1 MNKPWLAVMWF
12 FLFWCPS
19 LALASPVTDEAQPF
33 FAVETEEASQASFFE
48 AAAREVDVPPE
59 LTRAIARVESGGTP
73 YALNVEGRG
82 YFFDSKEEAL
92 AAASEA
98 QAAGKSFD
106 SGIMQINNWWLKRY
120 DIPLEAVF
128 DPAAN
133 ILLGSW
139 ILRQELDRHGDTWT
153 AVARYHSPNA
163 DRGNQYVAL
172 VRRALEKGAV
182 KTKKS
187 APGIVDT
194 DTDTDTDTDA
204 TIETAPKLVSIRK
217 RAAEDDAKIKRPKEE
232 VGTTGPLVVY
242 RGIPKTAKPV
252 FSRTRPGQPGHY
264 QEELVAQNRVFVRR
278 QP

>member
-1 MNKPWLAVMWF
+1 MRKPWLAVVWI

-19 LALASPVTDEAQPF
+19 LALASLVTDESQLVSGIEVA
-33 FAVETEEASQASFFE
+33 EENQASFFE

-59 LTRAIARVESGGTP
+59 LTQAIARVESGGTP

-98 QAAGKSFD
+98 QAAGKGFD
-106 SGIMQINNWWLKRY
+106 SGVMQINNWWLKRY

-153 AVARYHSPNA
+153 AVARYHSPNT

-172 VRRALEKGAV
+172 VRRALERGTV

-187 APGIVDT
+187 APGIVDSG
-194 DTDTDTDTDA
+194 A
-204 TIETAPKLVSIRK
+204 TKETAPKLVSTRN
-217 RAAEDDAKIKRPKEE
+217 RAVEDEKKKKKPKEE

-242 RGIPKTAKPV
+242 RGIRKRAKPV
-252 FSRTRPGQPGHY
+252 FSRTRSGQPGHY

>member
-1 MNKPWLAVMWF
+1 MRKPWLAVVWF

-19 LALASPVTDEAQPF
+19 LALTSPVTDEPQLVAGIE
-33 FAVETEEASQASFFE
+33 AEENQASFFE
-48 AAAREVDVPPE
+48 AAAQEVDVPPE

-106 SGIMQINNWWLKRY
+106 SGVMQINNWWLKRY

-163 DRGNQYVAL
+163 DLGNQYVAL
-172 VRRALEKGAV
+172 VRRALEKGAA
-182 KTKKS
+182 KTKK
-187 APGIVDT
+187 
-194 DTDTDTDTDA
+194 
-204 TIETAPKLVSIRK
+204 PKRK
-217 RAAEDDAKIKRPKEE
+217 ME
-232 VGTTGPLVVY
+232 TTGPLVVY
-242 RGIPKTAKPV
+242 RGIPKTTKPA

>member
-1 MNKPWLAVMWF
+1 MRKPWLAVVWF

-19 LALASPVTDEAQPF
+19 LALASLVTDEAQPF

-48 AAAREVDVPPE
+48 AAAQEVDVPPE
-59 LTRAIARVESGGTP
+59 LTQAIARVESGGTP

-106 SGIMQINNWWLKRY
+106 SGVMQINNWWLKRY

-153 AVARYHSPNA
+153 AVARYHSPNT
-163 DRGNQYVAL
+163 DRGNQYVAR
-172 VRRALEKGAV
+172 VRRALERGTV

-187 APGIVDT
+187 APGIVDS
-194 DTDTDTDTDA
+194 DT
-204 TIETAPKLVSIRK
+204 TIETTPGLVLTRN
-217 RAAEDDAKIKRPKEE
+217 RAVEDDAKTKKPQEE
-232 VGTTGPLVVY
+232 MGTTGPLVVY

-252 FSRTRPGQPGHY
+252 FSRTRPGQAGYH

>member
-1 MNKPWLAVMWF
+1 MRKPWLAVVWF

-19 LALASPVTDEAQPF
+19 LALTSPVTDEPQLVAGIE
-33 FAVETEEASQASFFE
+33 AEENQASFFE
-48 AAAREVDVPPE
+48 AAAQEVDVPPE

-106 SGIMQINNWWLKRY
+106 SGVMQINNWWLKRY

-153 AVARYHSPNA
+153 AVARYHSPNT

-172 VRRALEKGAV
+172 VRRALERGTV

-187 APGIVDT
+187 APGIVDSG
-194 DTDTDTDTDA
+194 A
-204 TIETAPKLVSIRK
+204 TRETAPKLVSTRN
-217 RAAEDDAKIKRPKEE
+217 RAVEDDAKTKKPKEE

-242 RGIPKTAKPV
+242 RGIPKRAKPV
-252 FSRTRPGQPGHY
+252 FSRTRSGQPGHY

>member
-1 MNKPWLAVMWF
+1 MRKPWLAVVWF

-19 LALASPVTDEAQPF
+19 LALASLVTDEAQPF

-48 AAAREVDVPPE
+48 AAAQEVDVPPE
-59 LTRAIARVESGGTP
+59 LTQAIARVESGGTP

-92 AAASEA
+92 AAAIEA
-98 QAAGKSFD
+98 KAAGKSFD
-106 SGIMQINNWWLKRY
+106 SGVMQINNWWLQRY

-172 VRRALEKGAV
+172 VRRALERG
-182 KTKKS
+182 
-187 APGIVDT
+187 PIQ
-194 DTDTDTDTDA
+194 
-204 TIETAPKLVSIRK
+204 TASKPTQNSSLVHSQ
-217 RAAEDDAKIKRPKEE
+217 KEE
-232 VGTTGPLVVY
+232 VAAAVPHASLQGVATSLVVY
-242 RGIPKTAKPV
+242 RKMDRPVWACVPADHINQEHLQLKMNVPSGPAK
-252 FSRTRPGQPGHY
+252 
-264 QEELVAQNRVFVRR
+264 ELELRVENQVFVRR
-278 QP
+278 MP

>member
-1 MNKPWLAVMWF
+1 MRKPWLAVVWI

-19 LALASPVTDEAQPF
+19 LALASLVRDEAQPF
-33 FAVETEEASQASFFE
+33 FAFETEEASQTSFFE

-59 LTRAIARVESGGTP
+59 LTQAIARVESGGTP

-106 SGIMQINNWWLKRY
+106 SGVMQINNWWLKRY

-153 AVARYHSPNA
+153 AVARYHSPNT

-172 VRRALEKGAV
+172 VRRALERGTV

-187 APGIVDT
+187 APGIVDSG
-194 DTDTDTDTDA
+194 A
-204 TIETAPKLVSIRK
+204 TRETAPKLVSTRN
-217 RAAEDDAKIKRPKEE
+217 RAVEDDAKTKKPQEE

-242 RGIPKTAKPV
+242 RGIPKRAKPV
-252 FSRTRPGQPGHY
+252 FSRTRSGQPGHY